1 GSAHPRCRY
10 HDILFDVLGGALREL
25 DRIKVRS
32 GPAVET
38 PQQERQRFA
47 QMSEGEPRARETIE
61 NASEY
66 DAQRMRAGL
75 ERPFPRRP
83 PQALVTVQH
92 GRRRNGIGGMHIEES
107 AERLRPLPEWVQ
119 RSVVQV
125 LAVGMAI
132 DHGAAEFELA
142 HASFELVRG
151 GGGILHWQMR
161 EAGVPL
167 RPLYNFTRQKIV
179 GGTRLVTGGLG
190 VAFGL
195 HARPRYREHAPL
207 NAGAFHRL
215 QPHVPEVG
223 QPRHQ
228 PPPPARR
235 QYPPPPPPN
244 LL

>member
-1 GSAHPRCRY
+1 
-10 HDILFDVLGGALREL
+10 
-25 DRIKVRS
+25 
-32 GPAVET
+32 T

-92 GRRRNGIGGMHIEES
+92 GRRRNGIGGVQIDECL
-107 AERLRPLPEWVQ
+107 ERLRPLPEWVQ

-179 GGTRLVTGGLG
+179 GGTRLVTGGLWG
-190 VAFGL
+190 AFGL
-195 HARPRYREHAPL
+195 PARPRYREHAPL

-215 QPHVPEVG
+215 EPHVTEVG
-223 QPRHQ
+223 QPREQ
-228 PPPPARR
+228 RLALARR
-235 QYPPPPPPN
+235 HIRHRRPPILLEAGAQAVLFDCN
-244 LL
+244 LLDHAGCSSPSVFVAY